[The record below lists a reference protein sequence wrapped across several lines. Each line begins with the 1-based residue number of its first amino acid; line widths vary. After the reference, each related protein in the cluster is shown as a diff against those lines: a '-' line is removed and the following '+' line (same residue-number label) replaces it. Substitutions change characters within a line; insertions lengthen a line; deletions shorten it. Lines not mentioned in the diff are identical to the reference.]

1 MSGAA
6 VQGRLTPATLLALA
20 IAGVGGVF
28 LLAPGLLAGASAGA
42 AAVADPTLVRAAA
55 LTLTAVGLLATNAL
69 PTHITALLFMLLAM
83 LLELAPAR
91 VVFAGFQSTAFWLL
105 FSGLVIGVAIR
116 HSGIATR
123 LARRVAAGLGGSYP
137 KLVTGLAL
145 AGLAL
150 AFVMPSAMGRIMI
163 LVPIV
168 IALAERLGFEAG
180 SRGRTGLVL
189 AASFGTFFPAFAI
202 LPSNVANMVLIG
214 AAETLYDY
222 KAVYGHYFI
231 THFPVMGALKLVV
244 IIALILALFPA
255 ETPSA
260 PDRETSPAVTRTE
273 RRLALLVTVALVL
286 WATDFLHGVSPA
298 WVGLG
303 VAVICLLPGAGLLP
317 DDTFNTKI
325 NYASLFYVGGILGM
339 GAVVAETGVGDALG
353 GALLAVAN
361 LKPDAPGY
369 NFAAMTGI
377 STLVGM
383 IATLPGLPAVM
394 VPLADNIA
402 QATGWSLEMVLMVQ
416 VIGMTSLALP
426 YQSPPLVVALHLSG
440 VRIRDAARATLILSA
455 VTLLL
460 LAPLDYLWWRLI
472 GLL

>member
-1 MSGAA
+1 MPS
-6 VQGRLTPATLLALA
+6 TLLAWA
-20 IAGVGGVF
+20 IAGIGGLF
-28 LLAPGLLAGASAGA
+28 LLAPGLMAGVSGGG
-42 AAVADPTLVRAAA
+42 VGDPVLVRAAA
-55 LTLTAVGLLATNAL
+55 LTLMAVGLLATNAL

-83 LLELAPAR
+83 LLDLAPAR
-91 VVFAGFQSTAFWLL
+91 VVFAGFESTAFWLL
-105 FSGLVIGVAIR
+105 FSGLVLGVAIR

-123 LARRVAAGLGGSYP
+123 LARRVAAALGGSYP
-137 KLVTGLAL
+137 KLVMGLAL

-168 IALAERLGFEAG
+168 IALADRLGFEAG

-189 AASFGTFFPAFAI
+189 AASFGTFFPAFGI
-202 LPSNVANMVLIG
+202 LPSNVANMVLVG

-222 KAVYGHYFI
+222 NAIYGRYFI
-231 THFPVMGALKLVV
+231 THFPVMGLLKLAV
-244 IIALILALFPA
+244 IIALILVLFPA
-255 ETPSA
+255 ETPST
-260 PDRETSPAVTRTE
+260 PEREASPAVTPTE
-273 RRLALLVTVALVL
+273 RKLAFLVAAALAL

-303 VAVICLLPGAGLLP
+303 AALICLMPGMGLLP
-317 DDTFNTKI
+317 DDAFNTKV

-353 GALLAVAN
+353 GALLSVAN
-361 LKPDAPGY
+361 LHPGASAY
-369 NFAAMTGI
+369 NFAALTGV

-394 VPLADNIA
+394 VPLAGPIA
-402 QATGWSLEMVLMVQ
+402 EATGWSLEMVLMVQ

-455 VTLLL
+455 ITLLV
-460 LAPLDYLWWRLI
+460 LAPLDYLWWQFL

>member
-1 MSGAA
+1 
-6 VQGRLTPATLLALA
+6 
-20 IAGVGGVF
+20 
-28 LLAPGLLAGASAGA
+28 
-42 AAVADPTLVRAAA
+42 
-55 LTLTAVGLLATNAL
+55 
-69 PTHITALLFMLLAM
+69 
-83 LLELAPAR
+83 
-91 VVFAGFQSTAFWLL
+91 
-105 FSGLVIGVAIR
+105 
-116 HSGIATR
+116 
-123 LARRVAAGLGGSYP
+123 
-137 KLVTGLAL
+137 
-145 AGLAL
+145 
-150 AFVMPSAMGRIMI
+150 MGRIMI

-168 IALAERLGFEAG
+168 IALADRLGFEAG

-214 AAETLYDY
+214 AAETLYGF

-244 IIALILALFPA
+244 IIALILFLFPA
-255 ETPSA
+255 ETPNM
-260 PDRETSPAVTRTE
+260 PERESSPPVTANE
-273 RRLALLVTVALVL
+273 RRLALLVGGALVL
-286 WATDFLHGVSPA
+286 WATDFLHGISPA

-317 DDTFNTKI
+317 EDAFNSRI
-325 NYASLFYVGGILGM
+325 NHAPLFYVGGILGM
-339 GAVVAETGVGDALG
+339 GAVVAETGLGDALG
-353 GALLAVAN
+353 NALLSVAN
-361 LKPDAPGY
+361 LHADAPAY

-402 QATGWSLEMVLMVQ
+402 RATGWSLEMVLMVQ

-440 VRIRDAARATLILSA
+440 VRIRDAARATLILS
-455 VTLLL
+455 VITLLL

-472 GLL
+472 GIL